1 MHFLKRNLSET
12 VFTDALPFFGSF
24 FKGDYISIVRAVGP
38 VGTAQPGNSEDQ
50 IGTLIRGQELHKGF
64 H

>member
-38 VGTAQPGNSEDQ
+38 VGTAEPGNSEDQ
-50 IGTLIRGQELHKGF
+50 IGTLIRGQ
-64 H
+64 